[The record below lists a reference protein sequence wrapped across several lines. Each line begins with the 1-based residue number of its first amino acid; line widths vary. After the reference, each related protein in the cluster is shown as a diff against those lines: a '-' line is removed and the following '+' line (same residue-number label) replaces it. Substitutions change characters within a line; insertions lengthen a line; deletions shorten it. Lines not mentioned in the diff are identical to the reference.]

1 MPVLD
6 RPMHLQLHASLDIF
20 SCVPF
25 SLASEQTP
33 SDSAIF
39 WLDRETISQALNHT
53 LMKSPPED
61 DVRSRR
67 IKDILEE
74 GWDLFLRTLADGSIV
89 VTAVAVSSQYR
100 PNSIRSSPP

>member
-25 SLASEQTP
+25 SELSNP

-39 WLDRETISQALNHT
+39 WLDRETISQTLNHILT
-53 LMKSPPED
+53 KTPPED
-61 DVRSRR
+61 DARSRR
-67 IKDILEE
+67 IKDCLEQ
-74 GWDLFLRTLADGSIV
+74 GWDLFLRTLEDGSIV
-89 VTAVAVSSQYR
+89 VTAVAVSSQD
-100 PNSIRSSPP
+100 RSSPRRSFAP

>member
-20 SCVPF
+20 SCVPL
-25 SLASEQTP
+25 SELANA

-39 WLDRETISQALNHT
+39 WLDRETISQTLSHI
-53 LMKSPPED
+53 LMKTPPED
-61 DVRSRR
+61 DARSRR
-67 IKDILEE
+67 IKDHLEQ

-89 VTAVAVSSQYR
+89 VTAVAVSSQD
-100 PNSIRSSPP
+100 RSNPRRSFAP